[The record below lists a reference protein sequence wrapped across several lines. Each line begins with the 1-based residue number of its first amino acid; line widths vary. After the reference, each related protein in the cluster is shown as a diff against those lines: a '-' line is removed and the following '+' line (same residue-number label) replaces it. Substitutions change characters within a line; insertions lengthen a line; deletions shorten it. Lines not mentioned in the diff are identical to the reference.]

1 MKKVVDPNFH
11 PIHLEAKDESKF
23 MEGPRSRTYEF
34 FFVIRI
40 LREFIRGFRMLHF
53 VGPCITVFGSAR
65 FKEGHPYYQQ
75 AYEIGKRIAQSGV
88 TVMTGGGPGIMEAA
102 NRGAYE
108 NGGLSVGCKIE
119 LPFEQD
125 ANPYMHKSV
134 TFRYFFVRKVL
145 LVKYSI
151 AFIVMPGGF
160 GTMDEFWE
168 TLTLIQT
175 NIISDFPVVVFGK
188 EYFDPVATMLKTMVQ
203 EKTISPEDLNLVLF
217 TDDVNEASEY
227 IEQFILSNYHVHQ
240 TKPSPWLF
248 EKFNPLRKK

>member
-1 MKKVVDPNFH
+1 MKNDH
-11 PIHLEAKDESKF
+11 TELQQIQLEAKDERKF

-34 FFVIRI
+34 FFIIRI
-40 LREFIRGFRMLHF
+40 LRDFIRGFRVLHF

-75 AYEIGKRIAQSGV
+75 AYEIGKRIGQSGV

-108 NGGLSVGCKIE
+108 NGGISVGCKID

-134 TFRYFFVRKVL
+134 TLRYFFVRKVL

-175 NIISDFPVVVFGK
+175 NIIHDFPVVVFGK
-188 EYFDPVATMLKTMVQ
+188 EYFTPVEKMLNAMVT
-203 EKTISPEDLNLVLF
+203 EKTISPEDLDLVLF
-217 TDDVNEASEY
+217 TDDVLEASDY
-227 IEQFILSNYHVHQ
+227 IQRFVLSNYHVHRV
-240 TKPSPWLF
+240 KPSRWLF
-248 EKFNPLRKK
+248 EKFNQLRKK

>member
-1 MKKVVDPNFH
+1 MKKVVDTETRK
-11 PIHLEAKDESKF
+11 IHLKAKDERNF

-34 FFVIRI
+34 FFVLRI

-65 FKEGHPYYQQ
+65 FKVGHPYYQQ
-75 AYEIGKRIAQSGV
+75 AYDIGKRIAQSGV

-108 NGGLSVGCKIE
+108 HGGVSVGCKIY

-188 EYFDPVATMLKTMVQ
+188 DYFAPVETMLKTMVQ
-203 EKTISPEDLNLVLF
+203 EKTISPEDLDLVLF
-217 TDDVNEASEY
+217 TDNVDEASEH
-227 IEQFILSNYHVHQ
+227 IQKFVLSNYHVNQ

-248 EKFNPLRKK
+248 EKFNLLRKK

>member
-1 MKKVVDPNFH
+1 MKLFVDKELH
-11 PIHLEAKDESKF
+11 QIRLEAKDERKF

-34 FFVIRI
+34 FFVIRV
-40 LREFIRGFRMLHF
+40 LREFIRGFRTLHF

-65 FKEGHPYYQQ
+65 FKEGHPYYEK
-75 AYEIGKRIAQSGV
+75 AYEIGKRIGQSGV

-102 NRGAYE
+102 NRGAFE
-108 NGGLSVGCKIE
+108 NNGVSVGCKIE

-125 ANPYMHKSV
+125 ANPYMHKWV
-134 TFRYFFVRKVL
+134 TFRYFFIRKVL

-175 NIISDFPVVVFGK
+175 NIIHDFPVVLFGK
-188 EYFDPVATMLKTMVQ
+188 EYFAPVQSMLNTMVK
-203 EKTISPEDLNLVLF
+203 EKTISPDDLKLVLF
-217 TDDVNEASEY
+217 TDDVNEVMEH
-227 IEQFILSNYHVHQ
+227 IQQFVHTNYHIHRA
-240 TKPSPWLF
+240 KPLPWLF
-248 EKFNPLRKK
+248 EKINFLRKK